1 MTDLLASGNLGGSCL
16 GTPWPTLGG
25 RGGGCGLLLEGSGEG
40 GGDAGSLEA
49 EGSCVSTNCEG
60 LFLLGVILGGGDPDV
75 ENIVD
80 GGAPA
85 EEGGEASLDG
95 SEDIPGGSD
104 SL

>member
-25 RGGGCGLLLEGSGEG
+25 RGGGSGGG

-60 LFLLGVILGGGDPDV
+60 IFLLGVILGGGDPDV